1 MNMNLE
7 LDMDKISSVNEG
19 RINYIELRKD
29 IHDILYNMS
38 KNDFKKLANILTKD
52 SEITFSQLITLRLSR
67 NYHLITICVLCKIL
81 DGLIANM
88 NILNI
93 KLK

>member
-1 MNMNLE
+1 MNLE

>member
-1 MNMNLE
+1 MNLE
-7 LDMDKISSVNEG
+7 LDMDKISSVNKG